1 LGFIAE
7 ERSMQRVRWT
17 VTAAVA
23 AVLLATTLAQTALAS
38 EKDILRQAR
47 VQWLQMKRHIP
58 PEPDARVQAYVEC
71 VANRVIAALPPEER
85 TAFDW
90 EIVVFDED
98 EGNALVDPNGKIA
111 VFNGILKV
119 ADNQDALAA
128 IIGHE
133 ITHATQGHT
142 LEKMR
147 RAQRQD
153 IWAMIGAAATGVQL
167 REYLHLALGLP
178 FQREQE
184 IEADVIGLGHMSR
197 AGFDPRAAIYFW
209 KAQIAYK
216 ESIGREDPPEFLSTH
231 PPDQIRID
239 NLIENLTPALVNY
252 NAAREAGKRP
262 NCSIAPR

>member
-1 LGFIAE
+1 
-7 ERSMQRVRWT
+7 MQRIRWT
-17 VTAAVA
+17 VTAAA
-23 AVLLATTLAQTALAS
+23 AALLATTVAQTALAS
-38 EKDILRQAR
+38 DKDILRQAR

-58 PEPDARVQAYVEC
+58 LEPDKRVQAYVEC

-133 ITHATQGHT
+133 LTHATLGHT
-142 LEKMR
+142 IEKFR
-147 RAQRQD
+147 RAARQD
-153 IWAMIGAAATGVQL
+153 VWAMIAGAATGVQL

-184 IEADVIGLGHMSR
+184 IEADVVGLGHMSR

-216 ESIGREDPPEFLSTH
+216 ESIGRDDPPEFLSTH
-231 PPDQIRID
+231 PPDNVRID
-239 NLIENLTPALVNY
+239 NLIENLSPALANY

-262 NCSIAPR
+262 NCTIAPPPAPTPAR